1 MAETYKSGLEFLNE
15 GPYADRAQEIKEL
28 CFQLGEDV
36 EKTILDGETLSY
48 MLMEMYS
55 RGLNDGAT
63 AALIHMEPTAQEI
76 H

>member
-1 MAETYKSGLEFLNE
+1 MEYKTGLEFLNE
-15 GPYADRAQEIKEL
+15 APYAERAQDMKEM
-28 CFQLGEDV
+28 CEQLAGDITV
-36 EKTILDGETLSY
+36 GVVDGDTLAY

-63 AALIHMEPTAQEI
+63 AALAHNDMGVL